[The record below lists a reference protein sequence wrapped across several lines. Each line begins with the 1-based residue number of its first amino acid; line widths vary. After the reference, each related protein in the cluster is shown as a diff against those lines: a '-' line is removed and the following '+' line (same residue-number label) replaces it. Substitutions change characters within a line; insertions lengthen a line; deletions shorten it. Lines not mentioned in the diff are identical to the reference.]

1 MVSNARRTAT
11 HSHRPALTIEGEAR
25 LISRRPLP
33 RREPFMPPY
42 ETPASGRASAP
53 TPEWGAA
60 IHASER
66 AERERRT
73 RRRTQRL
80 WTGLGLQTSLAV
92 GALAALLSVA
102 SHSSPVQ
109 ASFDPIT
116 AIIQED
122 ALR

>member
-1 MVSNARRTAT
+1 MVSNARRAA
-11 HSHRPALTIEGEAR
+11 HSHRPVLTIEGEAR

-33 RREPFMPPY
+33 RREPFVPPF
-42 ETPASGRASAP
+42 ETASGGTP

-60 IHASER
+60 IHAAER
-66 AERERRT
+66 AERERRS

-80 WTGLGLQTSLAV
+80 WTGLGLQTSVAV

-102 SHSSPVQ
+102 SHSSPVE
-109 ASFDPIT
+109 ASYDPIT